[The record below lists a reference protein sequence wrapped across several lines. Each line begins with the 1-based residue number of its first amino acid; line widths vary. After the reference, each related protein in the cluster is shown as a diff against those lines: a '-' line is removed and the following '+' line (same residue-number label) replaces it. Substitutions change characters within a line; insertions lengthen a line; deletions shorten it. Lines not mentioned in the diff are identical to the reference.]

1 MQPCNTYLCFGC
13 LVLNLNV
20 FNVYYYVS
28 LLRRLFYGTG
38 KVTRDL
44 TCDVPRDLV
53 RDLTRE
59 YGETRDTAGYGGTR
73 DKT

>member
-53 RDLTRE
+53 RDLTR
-59 YGETRDTAGYGGTR
+59 DTW
-73 DKT
+73 